1 MHPWKSLF
9 ISLMV
14 IGLMPGS
21 AGLPSRAEPAAGESP
36 VPVTS
41 VAEMVAGSDWERD
54 PLEIDLLRAW
64 DHDGVH
70 FEELFFTGP
79 ITHGVKTRV
88 HAFRGAPVSGA
99 MLPGML
105 HAHGGGG
112 SASLGAVKFWAERG
126 YVCVSFDYQ
135 GPLPGRTR
143 FTDFGAAIL
152 GQREGRPAGPGDVP
166 NARWNFWYGATA
178 AGCRAVTLLAQDP
191 RVDRERIGA
200 YGISAGG
207 YLCWMMAAADARLK
221 TIVPLYGNAAGI
233 YRDRKTQKKAGN
245 RRSRSVRP
253 GRLRPAS
260 GGP

>member
-105 HAHGGGG
+105 HAHGGGTG
-112 SASLGAVKFWAERG
+112 SEHHFSH
-126 YVCVSFDYQ
+126 
-135 GPLPGRTR
+135 GRAAQV
-143 FTDFGAAIL
+143 GAAH
-152 GQREGRPAGPGDVP
+152 QQHR
-166 NARWNFWYGATA
+166 A
-178 AGCRAVTLLAQDP
+178 AQALSSKRMASMTL
-191 RVDRERIGA
+191 R
-200 YGISAGG
+200 
-207 YLCWMMAAADARLK
+207 
-221 TIVPLYGNAAGI
+221 
-233 YRDRKTQKKAGN
+233 
-245 RRSRSVRP
+245 
-253 GRLRPAS
+253 
-260 GGP
+260 